1 MNIINRKTKMRE
13 PWLLRRS
20 AVVLA
25 GVALIT
31 LPATAIFAHTPD
43 EEEIGKYEVEEQVSA
58 NAAKRLARVHLC
70 SLGFCSRFGP
80 GAARIRS
87 ITRDAGTWIVFAKVS
102 NGTAIMSQQRILY
115 IDAQTGVVS
124 DLPPDTSPAQVA
136 AE

>member
-1 MNIINRKTKMRE
+1 MNFINRNTKTSKSG
-13 PWLLRRS
+13 LLRRS

-25 GVALIT
+25 GVALVT

-43 EEEIGKYEVEEQVSA
+43 EEDIGKYEVEEQVSA
-58 NAAKRLARVHLC
+58 NAAKRLARSHLC
-70 SLGFCSRFGP
+70 SMGFCSRFGP
-80 GAARIRS
+80 GSAKVRS
-87 ITRDAGTWIVFAKVS
+87 ITRDAGTWIVYARVS
-102 NGTAIMSQQRILY
+102 NGPTVMNKQRILY

>member
-31 LPATAIFAHTPD
+31 LPATTIFAHTPD
-43 EEEIGKYEVEEQVSA
+43 DEDIAIYEVEEQVSA
-58 NAAKRLARVHLC
+58 NSAKRLARAHLC
-70 SLGFCSRFGP
+70 SMGFCSRFGP
-80 GAARIRS
+80 GGAKIGS
-87 ITRDAGTWIVFAKVS
+87 ITRDAGTWIVYTRVS
-102 NGTAIMSQQRILY
+102 NGPTVMNKQRILY

-124 DLPPDTSPAQVA
+124 DVPPVTSPAQVA

>member
-1 MNIINRKTKMRE
+1 MNIINRKTKMSE
-13 PWLLRRS
+13 LGLLRRS

-31 LPATAIFAHTPD
+31 LPATTIFAHTPD
-43 EEEIGKYEVEEQVSA
+43 EEDIAKYEVEEQVSA

-70 SLGFCSRFGP
+70 SMGFCSRFGP
-80 GAARIRS
+80 GGAKIRS
-87 ITRDAGTWIVFAKVS
+87 ITRDAGTWIVYTRIS
-102 NGTAIMSQQRILY
+102 NGPTVMNKQRILY

-124 DLPPDTSPAQVA
+124 DVPPVTSPAQVA